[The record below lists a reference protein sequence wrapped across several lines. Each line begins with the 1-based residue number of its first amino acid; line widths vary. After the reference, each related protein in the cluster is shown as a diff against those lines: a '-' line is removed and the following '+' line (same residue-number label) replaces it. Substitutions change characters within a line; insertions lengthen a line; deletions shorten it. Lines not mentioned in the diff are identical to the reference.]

1 MPQPFTPTIPSECD
15 SSITKVISLLF
26 GINLRK
32 ERSIS
37 LILKEVKES
46 VKIVILSFS
55 LSKSRG
61 FSSVPIKKGW
71 LVRVLIVV
79 CVGKMKKVV
88 GFRA

>member
-55 LSKSRG
+55 LSKSLG

>member
-1 MPQPFTPTIPSECD
+1 MPQPFAPTIPSECD
-15 SSITKVISLLF
+15 SSIIKVISLLF

-55 LSKSRG
+55 LSKSPG